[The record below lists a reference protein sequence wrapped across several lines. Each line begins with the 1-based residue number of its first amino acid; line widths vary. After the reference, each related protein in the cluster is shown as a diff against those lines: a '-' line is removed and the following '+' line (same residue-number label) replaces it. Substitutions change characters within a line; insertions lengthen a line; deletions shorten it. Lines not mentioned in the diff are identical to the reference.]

1 MISLLF
7 FENIINS
14 TLKIQFNFHIQ
25 QKFFICDDK
34 TTILGQE
41 QVWFR
46 KKWAKEQFIQK
57 QGQRRVISMN
67 L

>member
-34 TTILGQE
+34 TLLY
-41 QVWFR
+41 
-46 KKWAKEQFIQK
+46 WAKNKYGLGRNGPRNNSFKSKGNAGSYQ
-57 QGQRRVISMN
+57 
-67 L
+67 